1 MKNELQTKRIEK
13 QYEEFY
19 KLYNKI
25 TRPKEEQ
32 KEVQEVEGL
41 VIWNE
46 SRSEKP
52 NLRIVK

>member
-32 KEVQEVEGL
+32 KEVREVEGL